1 MSSTSQHQPD
11 SPLPEELVAYL
22 DGELPPE
29 DCRAIEDRLANDE
42 EYRQQLRDLDQAW
55 EALNVLPAATVD
67 DGFAKTTIE
76 LACVAAQDDLSQRK
90 SLASSEDRSRL
101 RWWLAGGVA
110 AALVA
115 FIMVRAFMAHR
126 TNVQLADLPVIDQA
140 NTLTHV
146 PNIEFLRKLAAT
158 VKPEDFVHDTAAYKE
173 NLDNFTKASAPLLAD
188 RRQWIESLNTEKK
201 ANLAAAARAFDELR
215 SNPEEKKRIRDLA
228 AEIAQATDSSQLK
241 STLVAYGQWLARHTS
256 GEQEKLRSDLF
267 KASSGERIRM
277 IQSLVD
283 SENEQ
288 VAQHLDDADAAILKA
303 AIAKLVKEKQAELLQ
318 KFPNGELH
326 DRIAGW
332 DVSKPGPQLLIVKM
346 ALANNE
352 HSTATSNELVSQ
364 LSTAAQKRWQK
375 VAKDRRERF
384 EQMYVWFHDALRP
397 QWGPAEFEKFFS
409 DENNPSLS
417 NDQRV
422 LDCSICHAPR
432 CAASWRNCTWAP
444 KRASTIACRSG
455 GNSTSAD
462 YADPAIP
469 GGRVTAD
476 PTSAPAVRRAAK
488 ASVLPARKTVHRSIA
503 TVDRFRRN
511 VSVAGATTAAKAADP
526 MVPAVALTTDHRR
539 GPRNSRHRHR
549 RAIQRKTKQRSDK
562 GAVGVAGVELKA
574 SPQCATVHTD
584 SLATHGHPRCARVI

>member
-201 ANLAAAARAFDELR
+201 ANLAAAARAFEELR

-417 NDQRV
+417 NDQRARL
-422 LDCSICHAPR
+422 LDLPR
-432 CAASWRNCTWAP
+432 PEMRSELEKLYLGSEAGVDNRLPQWREFDIRGLRGP
-444 KRASTIACRSG
+444 G
-455 GNSTSAD
+455 
-462 YADPAIP
+462 DPGRPRDRGPDFGP
-469 GGRVTAD
+469 GGPPRGEGFGPPGPQD
-476 PTSAPAVRRAAK
+476 GPPLDRDGR
-488 ASVLPARKTVHRSIA
+488 PIPPE
-503 TVDRFRRN
+503 RFRGRRDDRRE
-511 VSVAGATTAAKAADP
+511 GGRPDGP
-526 MVPAVALTTDHRR
+526 RR
-539 GPRNSRHRHR
+539 GPNDGSPPGPPEQPPPPPPRNP
-549 RAIQRKTKQRSDK
+549 AKNQA
-562 GAVGVAGVELKA
+562 AV
-574 SPQCATVHTD
+574 
-584 SLATHGHPRCARVI
+584 